1 MNSIL
6 YSSLFKR
13 NELLTYFLHLTW
25 NEENELEPE
34 TSLEKSKLIMDD
46 EINNHNNNVL
56 QRDSK

>member
-25 NEENELEPE
+25 NEKNELEPE

>member
-13 NELLTYFLHLTW
+13 NELLTHFLHLTW